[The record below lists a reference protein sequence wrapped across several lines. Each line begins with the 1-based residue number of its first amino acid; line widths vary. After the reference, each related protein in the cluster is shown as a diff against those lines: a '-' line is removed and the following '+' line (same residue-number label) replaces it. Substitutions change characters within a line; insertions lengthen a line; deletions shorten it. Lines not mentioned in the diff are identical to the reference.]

1 VSHGINL
8 SGGEITIL
16 KTIGLSGAAM
26 AGKVLVER
34 ADDLETSELIDTL
47 DGLLTMG
54 YVLSNRPNIRS
65 TEDLGRAFFRVN
77 PSYAKELRDVMQ
89 PARRQ
94 AREQRERRRRS

>member
-1 VSHGINL
+1 MSHEINL
-8 SGGEITIL
+8 SGGEITLL

-34 ADDLETSELIDTL
+34 ADELEAGELIDTL
-47 DGLLTMG
+47 DGLVTMG
-54 YVLSNRPNIRS
+54 YVLSNRPNVRS
-65 TEDLGRAFFRVN
+65 AEDIQRAFFRVN
-77 PSYAKELRDVMQ
+77 PSYIKELRDVLH

>member
-1 VSHGINL
+1 VSREINL
-8 SGGEITIL
+8 NGGEITIL
-16 KTIGLSGAAM
+16 KTIGLSGEAM
-26 AGKVLVER
+26 AGKVLIER
-34 ADDLETSELIDTL
+34 ADELEAGELIDTL

-65 TEDLGRAFFRVN
+65 AEDIERAFFRVN
-77 PSYAKELRDVMQ
+77 PSYAKELRDVLQ

>member
-1 VSHGINL
+1 VSHEINL

-65 TEDLGRAFFRVN
+65 AEDVGRAFFRVN